1 MPWYLRLW
9 NLLPFSVINLVV
21 TIQIFWVGVGVMTS
35 LFFSRPN
42 KYLWSIKVHSARWW
56 VTQVSPINAGH
67 FWAAIHRSDA
77 DHVLSIVLNG
87 FHSNLALLL
96 SDFKHLLF
104 FNLAVLRLFRKF
116 FLVANILEKFVFG
129 QGNEILLELNV
140 LQDVHYLLVV
150 LHLGILHLHVLLQ
163 GLVASL
169 SCLNLGRLWL
179 DPFALPPL

>member
-1 MPWYLRLW
+1 
-9 NLLPFSVINLVV
+9 
-21 TIQIFWVGVGVMTS
+21 MTS
-35 LFFSRPN
+35 LLVSGPC
-42 KYLWSIKVHSARWW
+42 KHLLSIEVHSARWW
-56 VTQVSPINAGH
+56 VTQVSSINAGH
-67 FWAAIHRSDA
+67 FWSAIHRSDA
-77 DHVLSIVLNG
+77 HHALSIVLYG

-140 LQDVHYLLVV
+140 LQDVHYFLVV

-169 SCLNLGRLWL
+169 SCLYLGRLWL
-179 DPFALPPL
+179 HPLALPPL